1 MSEATRAV
9 PEPGERLTHLLV
21 VDQVE
26 DREFTR
32 QGRGDRKVRDVE
44 RRAHGE
50 AMQREMASALAEQD
64 RARQEGSLDELEA
77 LGVIVTIEA
86 SRGFPLSLDSLEQLS
101 RHRAAPRPKWLLLS
115 VSLETEDSPERA
127 LVWISDEYREAFL
140 RLFEDYLAVD
150 RDTPGGNPRNRALIA
165 NMARIR
171 ATVLRDLWQSAG
183 EPPMTGVH
191 WWEIWLRPDPDA
203 VELAQD
209 YAERAQLRIAPNH
222 LRFDRRHVVWLE
234 ARWDQLQPLP
244 FTAVPVTELRRPQ
257 FIDTVQDLDLGEQME
272 WTEDLADRVVPAA
285 AGAPAVC
292 LLDTGVR
299 RTHVLLDA
307 SLAESDM
314 HSIVGEPSGDL
325 TGHGTLMAGLALF
338 GPLDHA
344 LLGNQRVTLRHR
356 LESVKFL
363 PDDGKPPH
371 DPLAY
376 GVVTAEAVAR
386 PAITHPRRRVFC
398 MPITNTAD
406 RTGEPSLWSAAV
418 DALAAGTDVG
428 RSASGIELLGPP
440 DPDAARLLIVSAGNI
455 REGFEL
461 DYRQLG
467 DLSPIEDP
475 AQSWNVLTVG
485 AHTELIQVPSDP
497 SYGGW
502 RAVADEGDVSPHSRT
517 GVIAGGS
524 QWPIKPDICM
534 EGGNILTDGAGDF
547 HANHPLLSLR
557 TTDRRD
563 DAALGSANAT
573 SAATAQAARLAAL
586 TMATYPSYWPE
597 TVRGLLTHH
606 AEWTRLMRTEIN
618 AEPGKKQRRLLLR
631 RYGWGVP
638 NEQSVLSSTTNAVS
652 IVVQDEFVPFTG
664 NDYRMRNFRLHQLP
678 WPSEVLADLGA
689 ADVELRVTL
698 SYFIEPS
705 AARRGWRRR
714 YAYAS
719 HGLRFELRA
728 PNETTAEFVRR
739 VNREATVEEEGG
751 TPPASGSDNWM
762 VGPNQRNQG
771 SLHQDIWS
779 GYGAQLAGTGGVLA
793 VHAVGGWWKNNRR
806 KDRIELPVRYALIVS
821 LRTKAEEVDI
831 YTPIAT
837 ALAIPAEAVAIEI

>member
-1 MSEATRAV
+1 M
-9 PEPGERLTHLLV
+9 PEPSERLTHLLV
-21 VDQVE
+21 LDQVE

-32 QGRGDRKVRDVE
+32 QGRGDRKIRDVE

-50 AMQREMASALAEQD
+50 SMQREMAAAFAAQD
-64 RARQEGSLDELEA
+64 QGRAEGSLEELEA

-86 SRGFPLSLDSLEQLS
+86 SPGFPLSLDSLEQLS

-150 RDTPGGNPRNRALIA
+150 KDTPGGNPRNRALIA

-171 ATVLRDLWQSAG
+171 ATVLRDLWQSDG
-183 EPPMTGVH
+183 EPPTTGVR
-191 WWEIWLRPDPDA
+191 WWEVWLRPDADA
-203 VELAQD
+203 VELAQQ
-209 YAERAQLRIAPNH
+209 YASRAQLRIAPNH
-222 LRFDRRHVVWLE
+222 LRFDRRHVVWIE
-234 ARWDQLQPLP
+234 ASWGQLQPLP
-244 FTAVPVTELRRPQ
+244 FTSVPITELRRPQ
-257 FIDTVQDLDLGEQME
+257 FIDTIQDLDLGEQME
-272 WTEDLADRVVPAA
+272 WTEDLAGRVAA
-285 AGAPAVC
+285 AGAAAPAVC

-314 HSIVGEPSGDL
+314 HSVVGEPSGDL
-325 TGHGTLMAGLALF
+325 AGHGTLMAGLALF
-338 GPLDHA
+338 GPLDDA
-344 LLGNQRVTLRHR
+344 LLGNHSLTLRHR

-363 PDDGKPPH
+363 PDVGKPPH

-386 PAITHPRRRVFC
+386 PAIANPRRRVFC
-398 MPITNTAD
+398 MPITNVSD
-406 RTGEPSLWSAAV
+406 RTGEPSLWSASV
-418 DALAAGTDVG
+418 DALAAGTDIG
-428 RSASGIELLGPP
+428 RSDSGLDLLGPP
-440 DPDAARLLIVSAGNI
+440 DPDASRLLIVSAGNI
-455 REGFEL
+455 RDGFEL

-475 AQSWNVLTVG
+475 AQAWNALTVG
-485 AHTELIQVPSDP
+485 AYTALTQVPSDP
-497 SYGGW
+497 TYSGW
-502 RAVADEGDVSPHSRT
+502 STVADEGDLSPHSRT
-517 GVIAGGS
+517 GVIAGGP

-534 EGGNILTDGAGDF
+534 EGGNVLTDGAGDF

-557 TTDRRD
+557 STDRRD

-586 TMATYPSYWPE
+586 AMVTYPAYWPE

-606 AEWTRLMRTEIN
+606 AEWTPLMRAEID
-618 AEPGKKQRRLLLR
+618 AEPGKKQRRLLLKR
-631 RYGWGVP
+631 FGWGVP
-638 NEQSVLSSTTNAVS
+638 DERSVLSSATNAVTM
-652 IVVQDEFVPFTG
+652 VVQDEFVPFTG
-664 NDYRMRNFRLHQLP
+664 DEYRMRNFRLHQLP
-678 WPSEVLADLGA
+678 WPSDVLADLGA

-751 TPPASGSDNWM
+751 TPSASGSDNWT

-793 VHAVGGWWKNNRR
+793 VNAVGGWWKNNRR
-806 KDRIELPVRYALIVS
+806 KDRIDLPIRYALIVS
-821 LRTKAEEVDI
+821 LRTKATDIDI
-831 YTPIAT
+831 YSPIAT
-837 ALAIPAEAVAIEI
+837 ALAIPTEAVAIEI

>member
-1 MSEATRAV
+1 M
-9 PEPGERLTHLLV
+9 PEPGEPLTHLLIL
-21 VDQVE
+21 DQVE

-32 QGRGDRKVRDVE
+32 EGRGDQKVREVE

-50 AMQREMASALAEQD
+50 AMQREIGAALAEQE
-64 RARQEGSLDELEA
+64 RAREEGSLEELQA

-86 SRGFPLSLDSLEQLS
+86 SRGFPLSLDSLEHLS

-115 VSLETEDSPERA
+115 VSPETEDSPERA
-127 LVWISDEYREAFL
+127 LVWISDDYRSAFL
-140 RLFEDYLAVD
+140 RLFEDYLTK
-150 RDTPGGNPRNRALIA
+150 DTPGGNPRNRALIA

-171 ATVLRDLWQSAG
+171 ATVLSDLWQSDG
-183 EPPMTGVH
+183 EPPTTGVH
-191 WWEIWLRPDPDA
+191 WWEVWLRPDPDA
-203 VELAQD
+203 VDLAQQ
-209 YAERAQLRIAPNH
+209 YAGRMQLRIAPED

-234 ARWDQLQPLP
+234 ARWEQLLALP
-244 FTAVPVTELRRPQ
+244 FTAVPIAELRRPQ
-257 FIDTVQDLDLGEQME
+257 FIDTIEDLDLAEQTE
-272 WTEDLADRVVPAA
+272 WTEDLAGRVVPAA
-285 AGAPAVC
+285 AAGPAVC

-299 RTHVLLDA
+299 RTHLLLNA

-314 HSIVGEPSGDL
+314 YSIVGPPTGDL
-325 TGHGTLMAGLALF
+325 AGHGTLMAGLALL
-338 GPLDHA
+338 GPLDYA
-344 LLGNQRVTLRHR
+344 LLGNHGITLRHR

-363 PDDGKPPH
+363 PGAGHPPR
-371 DPLAY
+371 DPMAY
-376 GVVTAEAVAR
+376 GLVTAEAVVLPEIGYTR
-386 PAITHPRRRVFC
+386 GRVFC
-398 MPITNTAD
+398 MPTTNPAD
-406 RTGEPSLWSAAV
+406 RSGEPSLWSAAV
-418 DALAAGTDVG
+418 DALAAGTDIG
-428 RSASGIELLGPP
+428 RSEAGVELLGPP
-440 DPDAARLLIVSAGNI
+440 DPDAARLFLVSAGNI
-455 REGFEL
+455 RGGFNL
-461 DYRQLG
+461 DYRQSA

-475 AQSWNVLTVG
+475 AQSWNALTVG
-485 AHTELIQVPSDP
+485 AHTELTEVPWDP
-497 SYGGW
+497 TYGGW
-502 RAVADEGDVSPHSRT
+502 RAIAEKGDISPHSRT

-534 EGGNILTDGAGDF
+534 EGGNVLTDDAGDF
-547 HANHPLLSLR
+547 HANHPLLSLPA
-557 TTDRRD
+557 TDHRD

-586 TMATYPSYWPE
+586 SMATYPSYGPE
-597 TVRGLLTHH
+597 TIRGLLTHH
-606 AEWTRLMRTEIN
+606 AEWTPTMRAEID
-618 AEPGKKQRRLLLR
+618 AETGKKQRRLLLK

-638 NEQSVLSSTTNAVS
+638 DKQGVLSSATNAVTM
-652 IVVQDEFVPFTG
+652 VVQDQFVPFAG
-664 NDYRMRNFRLHQLP
+664 SDYKMRNFRLHQLP

-698 SYFIEPS
+698 SYFVEPS

-728 PNETTAEFVRR
+728 PNETTPEFVRR
-739 VNREATVEEEGG
+739 VNREASVEEEGG
-751 TPPASGSDNWM
+751 TPPASGSDNWT

-806 KDRIELPVRYALIVS
+806 KDRIDLPVRYALIVS
-821 LRTKAEEVDI
+821 LRTRAEDVDI

-837 ALAIPAEAVAIEI
+837 ALSIPTEAVTIEI

>member
-1 MSEATRAV
+1 M

-21 VDQVE
+21 LDQIE

-32 QGRGDRKVRDVE
+32 QGQGDRKVRDVE

-50 AMQREMASALAEQD
+50 TMQREIATALAEQD
-64 RARQEGSLDELEA
+64 HIREEGSLEELEA

-86 SRGFPLSLDSLEQLS
+86 SPGFPLSLDSLEQLS
-101 RHRAAPRPKWLLLS
+101 THRAAPRPKWLLLS
-115 VSLETEDSPERA
+115 VSPERGDWPERA

-140 RLFEDYLAVD
+140 RLFEDYLTK
-150 RDTPGGNPRNRALIA
+150 DTPGGNPRNRALIA

-171 ATVLRDLWQSAG
+171 ATVVRDLWQSDG
-183 EPPMTGVH
+183 EPPTTGVH
-191 WWEIWLRPDPDA
+191 WWEVWLRPDPDA
-203 VELAQD
+203 VDLAQE
-209 YAERAQLRIAPNH
+209 YATRAQLRIAPNH
-222 LRFDRRHVVWLE
+222 LRFDRRHVVWIQ
-234 ARWDQLQPLP
+234 ARWDQLLPLP
-244 FTAVPVTELRRPQ
+244 FTAVPIAELRRPQ
-257 FIDTVQDLDLGEQME
+257 FIDTIEDLDLGERME
-272 WTEDLADRVVPAA
+272 WTEDLAGRVVPADA
-285 AGAPAVC
+285 AAPAVC

-299 RTHVLLDA
+299 RTHLLVEA

-314 HSIVGEPSGDL
+314 HSIVGLPTGDL
-325 TGHGTLMAGLALF
+325 TGHGTLMAGLALL
-338 GPLDHA
+338 GPLDDA
-344 LLGNQRVTLRHR
+344 LLGNHRITLRHR

-363 PDDGKPPH
+363 PDAGQLPH

-376 GVVTAEAVAR
+376 GVVTAEAVVV
-386 PAITHPRRRVFC
+386 PEITHTRSRAYC

-406 RTGEPSLWSAAV
+406 RSGEPSLWSAAV

-428 RSASGIELLGPP
+428 RSTTGIALLGPP
-440 DPDAARLLIVSAGNI
+440 DPNAVRLFIVSAGNI
-455 REGFEL
+455 RDGFDL
-461 DYRQLG
+461 NYRQIA

-475 AQSWNVLTVG
+475 AQSWNALTVG
-485 AHTELIQVPSDP
+485 AHTDLTQVPLDP
-497 SYGGW
+497 TYAGW
-502 RAVADEGDVSPHSRT
+502 RAIAEKGDISPHSRT

-534 EGGNILTDGAGDF
+534 EGGNILTDGEGDF
-547 HANHPLLSLR
+547 HGNHPLLSLR

-586 TMATYPSYWPE
+586 AMATYPSYWPE
-597 TVRGLLTHH
+597 TIRGLITHH
-606 AEWTRLMRTEIN
+606 AEWSPIMRAAID
-618 AEPGKKQRRLLLR
+618 AEPGKKQRRLLLK

-638 NEQSVLSSTTNAVS
+638 HQQNVLSSATNAVTM
-652 IVVQDEFVPFTG
+652 VVQDQFVPFTG
-664 NDYRMRNFRLHQLP
+664 DDYRMRNFRLHQLP

-719 HGLRFELRA
+719 HGLRFELRG
-728 PNETTAEFVRR
+728 PNETTPEFVRR
-739 VNREATVEEEGG
+739 VNREASVEEEGG
-751 TPPASGSDNWM
+751 TPPARGSDNWT

-779 GYGAQLAGTGGVLA
+779 GYGPQLAGTGGVLA

-806 KDRIELPVRYALIVS
+806 KDRIDLPVRYALIVS
-821 LRTKAEEVDI
+821 LRTRAQDVDI
-831 YTPIAT
+831 YTPIAA
-837 ALAIPAEAVAIEI
+837 ALSIPAEAVAIEI

>member
-1 MSEATRAV
+1 M

-21 VDQVE
+21 LDQIE

-32 QGRGDRKVRDVE
+32 LGQGDRRVRDVE

-50 AMQREMASALAEQD
+50 AMQREMATALSDQD
-64 RARQEGSLDELEA
+64 HIREEGSLEELEA

-101 RHRAAPRPKWLLLS
+101 THRAGPRPKWLLLS
-115 VSLETEDSPERA
+115 VSPETEDWPERA
-127 LVWISDEYREAFL
+127 LVWISDEYRGAFL
-140 RLFEDYLAVD
+140 RLFEDYLTK
-150 RDTPGGNPRNRALIA
+150 DTPGGNPRNRALIA

-171 ATVLRDLWQSAG
+171 ATVLRDLWQSDG
-183 EPPMTGVH
+183 EPPTMGVH
-191 WWEIWLRPDPDA
+191 WWEVWLRPDPDA
-203 VELAQD
+203 VDLAQE
-209 YAERAQLRIAPNH
+209 YATRAQLRIAPNH
-222 LRFDRRHVVWLE
+222 LRFDRRHVVWVQ
-234 ARWDQLQPLP
+234 ARWDQLLPLP
-244 FTAVPVTELRRPQ
+244 FTAVPIAELRRPQ
-257 FIDTVQDLDLGEQME
+257 FIDTIEDLDLGERME
-272 WTEDLADRVVPAA
+272 WTEDLAGRLVPAD

-299 RTHVLLDA
+299 RTHLLIET

-314 HSIVGEPSGDL
+314 YSIVGPLTGDL
-325 TGHGTLMAGLALF
+325 AGHGTMMAGLALL
-338 GPLDHA
+338 GPLDDA
-344 LLGNQRVTLRHR
+344 LLGNQRIALRHR

-363 PDDGKPPH
+363 PDPGQRPH

-376 GVVTAEAVAR
+376 GVVTAEAVVL
-386 PAITHPRRRVFC
+386 PEITQTRSRTFC
-398 MPITNTAD
+398 MPITNIAD
-406 RTGEPSLWSAAV
+406 RSGEPSLWSAAV
-418 DALAAGTDVG
+418 DALAVGTDVG
-428 RSASGIELLGPP
+428 RSPTGIALLGPP
-440 DPDAARLLIVSAGNI
+440 DPDAARLFVVSAGNI
-455 REGFEL
+455 REGFDL
-461 DYRQLG
+461 NYRQIA

-475 AQSWNVLTVG
+475 AQSWNALTVS
-485 AHTELIQVPSDP
+485 AHTDLTQVPLDP
-497 SYGGW
+497 TYAGW
-502 RAVADEGDVSPHSRT
+502 RAIAEKGDISPHSRT

-586 TMATYPSYWPE
+586 AMATYPSYWPE
-597 TVRGLLTHH
+597 TIRGLLTHH
-606 AEWTRLMRTEIN
+606 AEWSPIMRAAID
-618 AEPGKKQRRLLLR
+618 AEPGKRQRRSLLK

-638 NEQSVLSSTTNAVS
+638 HQQSVLSSAMNAVTM
-652 IVVQDEFVPFTG
+652 VVQDQFVPFTG
-664 NDYRMRNFRLHQLP
+664 DEYRMRNFRLHQLP

-719 HGLRFELRA
+719 HGLRFELRG
-728 PNETTAEFVRR
+728 PNETTSEFVWR
-739 VNREATVEEEGG
+739 VNREASVEEEGG
-751 TPPASGSDNWM
+751 TPPSSGSDNWT

-771 SLHQDIWS
+771 SLHQDIWL
-779 GYGAQLAGTGGVLA
+779 GHGAQLAGTGGVLA

-806 KDRIELPVRYALIVS
+806 KDRIDLPVRYGLIVS
-821 LRTKAEEVDI
+821 LRTGAQDVDI
-831 YTPIAT
+831 YTPIAV
-837 ALAIPAEAVAIEI
+837 ALSIPTEAVVIEI

>member
-1 MSEATRAV
+1 M
-9 PEPGERLTHLLV
+9 PEPGERLAHLLIL
-21 VDQVE
+21 DQVE
-26 DREFTR
+26 NREFAR
-32 QGRGDRKVRDVE
+32 QGRGDQKVRDVE

-50 AMQREMASALAEQD
+50 AMQREIATALAEQD
-64 RARQEGSLDELEA
+64 RIREEGSLEELEA

-101 RHRAAPRPKWLLLS
+101 THRAGPRPKWLLLS
-115 VSLETEDSPERA
+115 VSPETEDSPERA

-140 RLFEDYLAVD
+140 RLFDDYLAK
-150 RDTPGGNPRNRALIA
+150 DTPGGNPRNWALIA
-165 NMARIR
+165 NMAQIR
-171 ATVLRDLWQSAG
+171 ATVLRDLWQSDG
-183 EPPMTGVH
+183 EPPTTGVH
-191 WWEIWLRPDPDA
+191 WWEVWLRPEPNA
-203 VELAQD
+203 VDLAQE
-209 YAERAQLRIAPNH
+209 YATRAQLRIAPNQ
-222 LRFDRRHVVWLE
+222 LRFDRRHVVWLQ
-234 ARWDQLQPLP
+234 ARWGELLPLP
-244 FTAVPVTELRRPQ
+244 FTAVPVAELRRPQ
-257 FIDTVQDLDLGEQME
+257 FIDTIEDLDLGERME
-272 WTEDLADRVVPAA
+272 WTENLAGRVVPANA
-285 AGAPAVC
+285 AAPAVC

-299 RTHVLLDA
+299 RTHLLVHE

-314 HSIVGEPSGDL
+314 HSIVGIPTGDL
-325 TGHGTLMAGLALF
+325 AGHGTLMAGLALL
-338 GPLDHA
+338 GPLDNA
-344 LLGNQRVTLRHR
+344 LLGNHGIKLRHR

-363 PDDGKPPH
+363 PDAGQPPH

-376 GVVTAEAVAR
+376 GVVTAEAVVL
-386 PAITHPRRRVFC
+386 PEITHPRSRAFC
-398 MPITNTAD
+398 MPITNIAD
-406 RTGEPSLWSAAV
+406 RSGEPSLWSAAV

-428 RSASGIELLGPP
+428 RSTTGIELLGPP
-440 DPDAARLLIVSAGNI
+440 DPDAARLFLVSAGNI
-455 REGFEL
+455 RDGFVMN
-461 DYRQLG
+461 YRQTA

-475 AQSWNVLTVG
+475 AQSWNALTVG
-485 AHTELIQVPSDP
+485 AHTDLTQVPSDP
-497 SYGGW
+497 TYAGW
-502 RAVADEGDVSPHSRT
+502 RTIAEKGDISPHSRT

-534 EGGNILTDGAGDF
+534 EGGNVLTDGAGDF

-586 TMATYPSYWPE
+586 AMATYPSYWPE
-597 TVRGLLTHH
+597 TIRGLLTHH
-606 AEWTRLMRTEIN
+606 AEWSPIMRAEID
-618 AEPGKKQRRLLLR
+618 AEPGKKPRRLLLK

-638 NEQSVLSSTTNAVS
+638 DEQSVLSSATNAVTM
-652 IVVQDEFVPFTG
+652 VVQDQFVPFTG
-664 NDYRMRNFRLHQLP
+664 HDYRMRNFRLHQLP

-728 PNETTAEFVRR
+728 PNETTPEFVRR
-739 VNREATVEEEGG
+739 VNREASVEEEGG
-751 TPPASGSDNWM
+751 TPPVSGSDSWT

-806 KDRIELPVRYALIVS
+806 KDRIDQPVRYALIVS
-821 LRTKAEEVDI
+821 LRTSAEDVDI
-831 YTPIAT
+831 YSPIAA
-837 ALAIPAEAVAIEI
+837 ALSIPTEAVAIEI

>member
-1 MSEATRAV
+1 M

-21 VDQVE
+21 LDQVE

-50 AMQREMASALAEQD
+50 AMKREVAKALAEQD
-64 RARQEGSLDELEA
+64 RTREGESLEELEA

-86 SRGFPLSLDSLEQLS
+86 GRGFPLSLDSLEQVS
-101 RHRAAPRPKWLLLS
+101 THRAGPRPKWLLLT
-115 VSLETEDSPERA
+115 VFPETEDSPERA

-140 RLFEDYLAVD
+140 RLFEDYLAK
-150 RDTPGGNPRNRALIA
+150 DTPSGNPRNRELIA

-171 ATVLRDLWQSAG
+171 ATVLRDLWQSDG
-183 EPPMTGVH
+183 EPPTTGAH

-203 VELAQD
+203 VDLSQE
-209 YAERAQLRIAPNH
+209 YATRAQLRIAPNH
-222 LRFDRRHVVWLE
+222 LRFDRRHVVWVQ
-234 ARWDQLQPLP
+234 ARWDQLLPLP
-244 FTAVPVTELRRPQ
+244 FTAVPIAELRRPQ
-257 FIDTVQDLDLGEQME
+257 FIDTIEDLDLGEQME
-272 WTEDLADRVVPAA
+272 WTEDLAGRVVPADA
-285 AGAPAVC
+285 AAPAVC

-299 RTHVLLDA
+299 RTHLLVEA

-314 HSIVGEPSGDL
+314 HSIVGPPTGDL
-325 TGHGTLMAGLALF
+325 TGHGTLMAGLALL
-338 GPLDHA
+338 GPLDDA
-344 LLGNQRVTLRHR
+344 LLGNRGITFRHR

-363 PDDGKPPH
+363 PDAGHPPH

-376 GVVTAEAVAR
+376 GVVTAEAVVL
-386 PAITHPRRRVFC
+386 PEITHTRNRAFC
-398 MPITNTAD
+398 MPITNIAD
-406 RTGEPSLWSAAV
+406 RSGEPSLWSAAV

-428 RSASGIELLGPP
+428 RSTTGIELLGPP
-440 DPDAARLLIVSAGNI
+440 DPDATRLFLVSAGNI
-455 REGFEL
+455 RDGFDL
-461 DYRQLG
+461 NYRQNA

-475 AQSWNVLTVG
+475 AQSWNALTVG
-485 AHTELIQVPSDP
+485 AHTDLTQAPSDP
-497 SYGGW
+497 TYAGW
-502 RAVADEGDVSPHSRT
+502 RAIAEKGDISPHSRT
-517 GVIAGGS
+517 GVIAGGP

-547 HANHPLLSLR
+547 HAKHPLLSLR

-586 TMATYPSYWPE
+586 AMATYPSYWPE
-597 TVRGLLTHH
+597 TIRGLLTHH
-606 AEWTRLMRTEIN
+606 AEWSPIMRAEID
-618 AEPGKKQRRLLLR
+618 AEPGKKQRRLLLK

-638 NEQSVLSSTTNAVS
+638 DEQSVLSSATNAVTMA
-652 IVVQDEFVPFTG
+652 VQDQFVPFTG
-664 NDYRMRNFRLHQLP
+664 NDYSMRSFRLHQLP
-678 WPSEVLADLGA
+678 WPSAVLADLGA

-728 PNETTAEFVRR
+728 PNETTPEFVRR
-739 VNREATVEEEGG
+739 VNREASVEEEGG
-751 TPPASGSDNWM
+751 TPPASGSDNWTI
-762 VGPNQRNQG
+762 GPNQRNQG

-779 GYGAQLAGTGGVLA
+779 GYGAQLARTGGVLA

-806 KDRIELPVRYALIVS
+806 KDRIDLPVRYALIVS
-821 LRTKAEEVDI
+821 LRTRAEDVDI
-831 YTPIAT
+831 YTPIAA
-837 ALAIPAEAVAIEI
+837 ALSIPTEAVAIEI